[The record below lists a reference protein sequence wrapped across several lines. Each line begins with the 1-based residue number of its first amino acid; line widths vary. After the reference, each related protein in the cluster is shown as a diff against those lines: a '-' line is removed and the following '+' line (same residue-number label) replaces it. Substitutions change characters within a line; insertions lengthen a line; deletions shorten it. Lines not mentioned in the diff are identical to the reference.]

1 MVSIRLFLGIYD
13 EYSFLITLSYLTEIL
28 AFEYELYLS
37 NNLYKYN
44 VRFITFSSL
53 FIIIIIRMNVSELND
68 LIISYN
74 SAVNNNEE
82 AIKNLMEIN
91 SIIKAKNEIGI
102 KEELERK
109 IKLLNLRTKV
119 INSQIQKK
127 LKEFKH

>member
-1 MVSIRLFLGIYD
+1 M
-13 EYSFLITLSYLTEIL
+13 
-28 AFEYELYLS
+28 
-37 NNLYKYN
+37 K
-44 VRFITFSSL
+44 
-53 FIIIIIRMNVSELND
+53 IIIIRMNVSELND